1 MLREHNNCLDDN
13 NLIKYCN
20 ESLLAVILEC
30 LSICFFFKLNTGHSL
45 TDCKEIIMTFNILLI
60 NILIGR

>member
-30 LSICFFFKLNTGHSL
+30 LSICFFKLNTGHSL
-45 TDCKEIIMTFNILLI
+45 TDCKEIIMTFNILFL
-60 NILIGR
+60 NI

>member
-1 MLREHNNCLDDN
+1 MLREHTNYLDDDN

-30 LSICFFFKLNTGHSL
+30 LSRYVFFYVKYWPFI
-45 TDCKEIIMTFNILLI
+45 D
-60 NILIGR
+60 

>member
-1 MLREHNNCLDDN
+1 MFREHNNCLDDN

-30 LSICFFFKLNTGHSL
+30 LSICFFKLNTGHSL
-45 TDCKEIIMTFNILLI
+45 TVTDCKEIIMTI
-60 NILIGR
+60 NILF